1 MKKLLLILLCLPLLT
16 LAQQTYV
23 PDDNFEAYLEA
34 NGMGNGI
41 ANDDSV
47 TTANINSVTGLYIA
61 FQSIS
66 DLTGIED
73 FTALLVLDCKNNQIS
88 TLDFSNNLALTTLYC
103 NGNNIT
109 SIDVS
114 NNTNLTTLYCYV
126 NQITTLDV
134 SNNTNLTDL
143 RCSYNALTTLNLS
156 NGNNVNMILLANGN
170 NNLLCIEVD
179 DVSWPTS
186 NWTVAGTNI
195 DAWMS
200 FSTDCSTAFGCTDNC
215 AINYNSL
222 AIIDDS
228 SCTYPAS
235 TTTVT
240 AANNYIWN
248 GVTYT
253 ESGIYEVSSSPAN
266 IGDYYQGGVIFY
278 LDGNGGGFVSDIAD
292 LCNAYW
298 GCSWVPVNTNYNN
311 GEQNTIEI
319 MSQCGDPTIAAR
331 LCDNSYNQ
339 GYSDWY
345 LPAKGQLDGMYNN
358 KIDIDNASLLNGG
371 SVFVT
376 GNNDFYLSSSDYSPN
391 QISNSVHYKKFANGS
406 DAYGGK
412 SNLTN
417 IRAIRSISNIP
428 ASITGCDSTAILNL
442 TITNPTAPTVNN
454 TSSLLSTSA
463 CDSLTWNGNTYFT
476 SGTYSDTTS
485 YSTGCI
491 NIDSLVLTINT
502 NSNTIEA
509 AGFCSFQTINYNWY
523 GVNYTQ
529 IGTYT
534 QSLGTTT
541 NGCDSIA
548 TLNIYNLGQNCG
560 CDSVYYYE
568 GDWMMPGNWQL
579 TTNSGTFYQ
588 GTDSLGNAI
597 YVNIIVNYSTSNIT
611 TVNSCNSYTWPAD
624 GNTYSTSGI
633 YTNTYTSIA
642 GCDSTITL
650 NLTIDSSNTSVT
662 TTACDSFL
670 IGSNYY
676 IVSGA
681 YTDTLTSVNGCD
693 SVVNTNLTI
702 EQNTSSYDTLSVGA
716 SIVWNGISLNVS
728 GDYSV
733 TLINSVGCDSIVNL
747 NLTVTTTGISD
758 IANSKSNLVKITD
771 MLGQETPYRRNTP
784 LFYIYDDG
792 TVEKRI
798 VIE

>member
-1 MKKLLLILLCLPLLT
+1 MKKLLLILLCLPMIGFG
-16 LAQQTYV
+16 QQTYV
-23 PDDNFEAYLEA
+23 PDDSFEVYLEA
-34 NGMGNGI
+34 NGMGNGVP
-41 ANDDSV
+41 NDDYV

-73 FTALLVLDCKNNQIS
+73 FIALVVLDCKHNFLS
-88 TLDFSNNLALTTLYC
+88 SVDVSNNVALTTLTFY
-103 NGNNIT
+103 NNQLT
-109 SIDVS
+109 S
-114 NNTNLTTLYCYV
+114 
-126 NQITTLDV
+126 LDV
-134 SNNTNLTDL
+134 SQNTALENLDCESNQLISLDL
-143 RCSYNALTTLNLS
+143 SQNTALTFAHCASNLLTSLDVS
-156 NGNNVNMILLANGN
+156 NGNNVNMTLLANGN
-170 NNLLCIEVD
+170 NNLFCIEVD
-179 DVSWPTS
+179 DVAWSTS
-186 NWTVAGTNI
+186 NWTGAGAI
-195 DAWMS
+195 DTWMS

-228 SCTYPAS
+228 SCVYPAS
-235 TTTVT
+235 SITIT
-240 AANNYIWN
+240 AANNYTWN

-298 GCSWVPVNTNYNN
+298 GCPWSLMNTDSWD
-311 GEQNTIEI
+311 GEQNTLDILA
-319 MSQCGDPTIAAR
+319 QCGDPTIAAR

-345 LPAKGQLDGMYNN
+345 LPAKGQLDDMYDN
-358 KIDIDNASLLNGG
+358 KIDIDNASLLNNG
-371 SVFVT
+371 SIFVT
-376 GNNDFYLSSSDYSPN
+376 GNYEHYLSSSEYN
-391 QISNSVHYKKFANGS
+391 TTAINNSVWFKIFTNGS
-406 DAYGGK
+406 AGYTGK
-412 SNLTN
+412 SNIN
-417 IRAIRSISNIP
+417 QVRAIRNISTIP
-428 ASITGCDSTAILNL
+428 ASISGCDSTAILNL

-476 SGTYSDTTS
+476 SGTYSDTTT

-491 NIDSLVLTINT
+491 NIDSLILTINT
-502 NSNTIEA
+502 ISNTIEA
-509 AGFCSFQTINYNWY
+509 AGFCSFETINYNWY

-541 NGCDSIA
+541 NGCDSIG

-588 GTDSLGNAI
+588 GSDSSGNAI

-611 TVNSCNSYTWPAD
+611 TVTSCNSYAWPAD
-624 GNTYSTSGI
+624 GNTYSSSGI

-642 GCDSTITL
+642 GCDSTVTL

-676 IVSGA
+676 IVSGS

-702 EQNTSSYDTLSVGA
+702 GQNTSSYDTLSVGA
-716 SIVWNGISLNVS
+716 SIVWNGMPLNVS